1 MGLSYFHNPTINF
14 SVTSDGHLRKKALIL
29 VEGIHK
35 DSKKRTHHFDENRLE
50 LIAENTNTLF
60 ENGTRIP
67 ILEDHNKTQNSTIG
81 DLNSYVEVRSI
92 TEDDLP
98 EGKFSNLIGKM
109 GIFASDILIKSKKA
123 IQQATEGLLDTIS
136 PGVDI
141 MDNCIREISV
151 TPTPAIAGMRLFHR
165 NDEAKFALTWEEAEE
180 SNEQFD
186 KIKESLNSLHS
197 LFLEL
202 VENITS
208 SNKEEREGNTI
219 EDLLFQAISDYAVRI
234 SGTLNLSQE
243 QDPTSESILEDP
255 MSEEGNLSPQQ
266 QSNNIMRKKYPDAGF
281 KRPKYVAAFS
291 MADMAEFGLL
301 NTAQDTF
308 SKLLKKGKTK
318 AYKFGMNKKLLAKE
332 IDTSVKPNA
341 FTGPKLKTVLT
352 KKGKLARNIGL
363 GTVGT
368 VGTIGAVK
376 VLTPE
381 EKRQNLLS
389 KLGF

>member
-208 SNKEEREGNTI
+208 SNEEEREGNTI

-243 QDPTSESILEDP
+243 QDPTTQSVLENP
-255 MSEEGNLSPQQ
+255 MEENGELSPQQ

-281 KRPKYVAAFS
+281 KSPKYVAAFS
-291 MADMAEFGLL
+291 MADMAEFSGALAL
-301 NTAQDTF
+301 IPGKMYGKRTIQDTF
-308 SKLLKKGKTK
+308 QNFLKKGKVK
-318 AYKFGMNKKLLAKE
+318 ALKFGLKNKLIEGNPSK
-332 IDTSVKPNA
+332 
-341 FTGPKLKTVLT
+341 TGFNLT
-352 KKGKLARNIGL
+352 KRGKLTRNIGL

-368 VGTIGAVK
+368 AGTIGTVK
-376 VLTPE
+376 ALTPE